1 MDLFEKEGFL
11 QKDFRNWTLHVELHD
26 IRKKQYVIKKKQK
39 FPPDNLISSICKELI
54 IQSN

>member
-26 IRKKQYVIKKKQK
+26 IRKKQYVKKKQK
-39 FPPDNLISSICKELI
+39 FPPDNLISSIWKKLI